1 MKKMFLV
8 FLLFLFPVMLFAQL
22 YSYFIP
28 MGTSYNVDLNSLD
41 YSGTK
46 NGTWG
51 EYDDSDIAGL
61 LGIANDS
68 NPTIPDGTYF
78 IEFTPSG
85 DGWFYQSQ
93 NDPSLKIPY
102 GLDLVIRYEKPGDE
116 SGSSYDVVHLG
127 YNENKT
133 SEKENPFPVV
143 ATGGWEALWIDIVLT
158 IPVEIRNSMAEK
170 GEIQFGPA
178 DDYLTSFSI
187 HVYSGTFN
195 PDTEKYDIVDET
207 YPIYLS
213 GFYGNYESGS
223 GDILFVLEPDVNATY
238 LNLNTVKVYQEGYR
252 IEENGTSLG
261 TYYYSSTGIRSPD
274 GENRFDFTDTSRFTS
289 PFNMFISASR
299 NPYIPYDRGFELR
312 HVRYPDS
319 TSESVNIPFVIGVKS
334 KRSNDVEV
342 YDGKGSADDPTTPK
356 MTSIFRYDKSRPG
369 DRDAVTFF
377 DEGKI
382 YFMLKEDLPQNI
394 IAGYYTGNIYFHV
407 ICNG

>member
-1 MKKMFLV
+1 MKKLFLV

-46 NGTWG
+46 NGKWG

-68 NPTIPDGTYF
+68 NPTIPDGTYY

-102 GLDLVIRYEKPGDE
+102 GLDLVIRYEFPSDKE
-116 SGSSYDVVHLG
+116 GSTYDVVHLG
-127 YNENKT
+127 NNENKG
-133 SEKENPFPVV
+133 SDAPSSVV
-143 ATGGWEALWIDIVLT
+143 VTAAGGWEALWIDVVLT
-158 IPVEIRNSMAEK
+158 IPVQTRNEMAQNGK
-170 GEIQFGPA
+170 IQFGPA
-178 DDYLTSFSI
+178 DDYLTRFTI
-187 HVYSGTFN
+187 RVYGGKYNSETKEYEIDGTY
-195 PDTEKYDIVDET
+195 TM
-207 YPIYLS
+207 YLS

-223 GDILFVLEPDVNATY
+223 GDILFVLEPAVNATY
-238 LNLNTVKVYQEGYR
+238 LELNTINVYKEGSQ
-252 IEENGTSLG
+252 IEKSGTPLG
-261 TYYYSSTGIRSPD
+261 TYYYSSTGIRSPE
-274 GENRFDFTDTSRFTS
+274 GNRFNFTDTSKFTS
-289 PFNMFISASR
+289 PFDMFISASR

-312 HVRYPDS
+312 HVRYSDS

-342 YDGKGSADDPTTPK
+342 YDGKGSADDTNTPK

-369 DRDAVTFF
+369 DRDAVTFL
-377 DEGKI
+377 DEGEI

>member
-1 MKKMFLV
+1 MKKLFLV

-46 NGTWG
+46 NGKWG

-68 NPTIPDGTYF
+68 NPTIPDGKYY
-78 IEFTPSG
+78 IEFTPSR

-102 GLDLVIRYEKPGDE
+102 GLDLVIRYEFPSDKE
-116 SGSSYDVVHLG
+116 GSSYDVVHLG
-127 YNENKT
+127 YNANKD
-133 SEKENPFPVV
+133 SDAQNPVV
-143 ATGGWEALWIDIVLT
+143 VTATGGWEALWIDVVLT
-158 IPVEIRNSMAEK
+158 IPVDIRKEMAQT
-170 GEIQFGPA
+170 GEIQFGHA
-178 DDYLTSFSI
+178 DDYLTSFTI
-187 HVYSGTFN
+187 RVYGGEYSSETNEYEIDGTY
-195 PDTEKYDIVDET
+195 TM
-207 YPIYLS
+207 YLS
-213 GFYGNYESGS
+213 GFYGNYESGN
-223 GDILFVLEPDVNATY
+223 GDILFVLEPAVNATY
-238 LNLNTVKVYQEGYR
+238 LNLNTINVYKEGSQ
-252 IEENGTSLG
+252 IEKSGTPLG
-261 TYYYSSTGIRSPD
+261 TYYYSSTGIRSPE
-274 GENRFDFTDTSRFTS
+274 GNRFNFTDTSKFTS
-289 PFNMFISASR
+289 PFDMFISASR
-299 NPYIPYDRGFELR
+299 NPYIPYGRGFELR

-342 YDGKGSADDPTTPK
+342 YDGKGSADDTNTPK

-369 DRDAVTFF
+369 DRDAVTFL
-377 DEGKI
+377 DEGEI

>member
-1 MKKMFLV
+1 MKKLFLV

-46 NGTWG
+46 NGKWG

-68 NPTIPDGTYF
+68 NPTIPDGTYY

-102 GLDLVIRYEKPGDE
+102 GLDLVIRYEFPSDKE
-116 SGSSYDVVHLG
+116 GSTYDVVHLG
-127 YNENKT
+127 NNENKG
-133 SEKENPFPVV
+133 SDAPSSVV
-143 ATGGWEALWIDIVLT
+143 VTAAGGWEALWIDVVLT
-158 IPVEIRNSMAEK
+158 IPVQTRNEMAQNGK
-170 GEIQFGPA
+170 IQFGPA
-178 DDYLTSFSI
+178 DDYLTRFTI
-187 HVYSGTFN
+187 RVYGGKYNSETKEYEIDGTY
-195 PDTEKYDIVDET
+195 TM
-207 YPIYLS
+207 YLS

-223 GDILFVLEPDVNATY
+223 GDILFVLEPAVNATY
-238 LNLNTVKVYQEGYR
+238 LELNTINVYKEGSQ
-252 IEENGTSLG
+252 IEKSGTPLG
-261 TYYYSSTGIRSPD
+261 TYYYSSTGIRSPE
-274 GENRFDFTDTSRFTS
+274 GNRFNFTDTSKFTS
-289 PFNMFISASR
+289 PFDMFISASR

-342 YDGKGSADDPTTPK
+342 YDGKGSADDTNTPK

-369 DRDAVTFF
+369 DRDAVTFL
-377 DEGKI
+377 DEGEI